1 MNNNIDNIVGNI
13 LIKHKSNT
21 KNFYLCQDLSFTTDR
36 SNANKFYFL
45 KSGDTSILNNDRI
58 NINCG
63 NKTLLINQNYGLKF
77 MDRNNF
83 NNNVSTFII
92 TAGSDNILPI
102 QYEIPLFFLTDK
114 TNNLALKYSHID
126 DNGFVSIKSDNP
138 KLVNAK
144 FDITTDIN
152 DLQFYLEKFDEPI
165 TNIEPKQPEQPSSNF
180 NFIKKTIEFNDN
192 HKSILLLILLFMILF
207 LCSMLNR

>member
-138 KLVNAK
+138 KLVNTK

-165 TNIEPKQPEQPSSNF
+165 TNIEPKQPEKSS

-192 HKSILLLILLFMILF
+192 HKSILLLILLFIILF